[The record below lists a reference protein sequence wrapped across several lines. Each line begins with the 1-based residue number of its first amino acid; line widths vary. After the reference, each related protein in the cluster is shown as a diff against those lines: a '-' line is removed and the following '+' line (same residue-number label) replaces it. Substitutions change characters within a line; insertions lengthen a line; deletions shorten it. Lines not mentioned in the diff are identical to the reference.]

1 MFIHR
6 LRVGPLF
13 FCATLYASDATY
25 CVVCWKRLQTLK
37 PVTQASL
44 DVFATVR
51 VTSAFRRKTFVMES
65 FIVSINRMKTTVLGV
80 SSVIVMYLY
89 GVTVWLIAKINRI

>member
-1 MFIHR
+1 
-6 LRVGPLF
+6 
-13 FCATLYASDATY
+13 
-25 CVVCWKRLQTLK
+25 LQTLK